1 MKIIGLYLKFS
12 FLLSLI
18 LTTSRITAQNLP
30 DGIQYKITGRL
41 LMDGGV
47 YLKNPNNFGNGTE
60 FNDLR
65 IGVKATY
72 QNWGMKLEMGYAGN
86 KVAIKDAFATYS
98 YKNSSIQIGQFYEP
112 FSLDMICS
120 TFDLRFNQSPG
131 AVLALTNSRRMGVAY
146 SYRTQY
152 YYLCGGFFT
161 DNDLSNLKNASQGY
175 AIDGRLVY
183 RPLYEQAKLV
193 HIGLAAIHRTPD
205 GTLPEDE
212 NRNTFTYKSPG
223 VSTID
228 NRTLIQADVDH
239 AASQFKIGTELL
251 IYYHKFFLQGEYIRA
266 HVKREKGFENYTAQG
281 AYLQCSWLLLGQNY
295 LYDEDQNGAFIIRN
309 SDDEDVATT
318 CDYVFTHFTLKSPQL
333 PGGEVYLNGE
343 WTYNRLIP
351 EYRMTYNRETQ
362 AYEATALLKQGYY
375 NYNYLFVPD
384 GETQGN
390 SGRTDGNFYET
401 ENEYII
407 LVYHRPNGGRYD
419 KLVGYRR
426 MNFKINGK

>member
-183 RPLYEQAKLV
+183 RPLYEQAKLI
-193 HIGLAAIHRTPD
+193 HIGLAICISFA
-205 GTLPEDE
+205 
-212 NRNTFTYKSPG
+212 
-223 VSTID
+223 
-228 NRTLIQADVDH
+228 
-239 AASQFKIGTELL
+239 
-251 IYYHKFFLQGEYIRA
+251 
-266 HVKREKGFENYTAQG
+266 
-281 AYLQCSWLLLGQNY
+281 CS
-295 LYDEDQNGAFIIRN
+295 
-309 SDDEDVATT
+309 
-318 CDYVFTHFTLKSPQL
+318 
-333 PGGEVYLNGE
+333 
-343 WTYNRLIP
+343 
-351 EYRMTYNRETQ
+351 
-362 AYEATALLKQGYY
+362 
-375 NYNYLFVPD
+375 
-384 GETQGN
+384 
-390 SGRTDGNFYET
+390 
-401 ENEYII
+401 
-407 LVYHRPNGGRYD
+407 
-419 KLVGYRR
+419 
-426 MNFKINGK
+426 

>member
-98 YKNSSIQIGQFYEP
+98 Y
-112 FSLDMICS
+112 
-120 TFDLRFNQSPG
+120 
-131 AVLALTNSRRMGVAY
+131 
-146 SYRTQY
+146 RTQY

-183 RPLYEQAKLV
+183 RPLYEQAKLI

-295 LYDEDQNGAFIIRN
+295 LYDE
-309 SDDEDVATT
+309 EVA
-318 CDYVFTHFTLKSPQL
+318 C
-333 PGGEVYLNGE
+333 PG
-343 WTYNRLIP
+343 RP
-351 EYRMTYNRETQ
+351 EGK
-362 AYEATALLKQGYY
+362 ALELCARF
-375 NYNYLFVPD
+375 NYLSLND
-384 GETQGN
+384 AGIKGGTQKDLSFGLN
-390 SGRTDGNFYET
+390 YYINKHIAVKLNYSYFIPGSHIKEIESTNFSVVQGRFQF
-401 ENEYII
+401 I
-407 LVYHRPNGGRYD
+407 
-419 KLVGYRR
+419 
-426 MNFKINGK
+426 F

>member
-1 MKIIGLYLKFS
+1 
-12 FLLSLI
+12 
-18 LTTSRITAQNLP
+18 
-30 DGIQYKITGRL
+30 
-41 LMDGGV
+41 
-47 YLKNPNNFGNGTE
+47 
-60 FNDLR
+60 
-65 IGVKATY
+65 
-72 QNWGMKLEMGYAGN
+72 MGYAGN

-183 RPLYEQAKLV
+183 RPLYEQAKLI

-251 IYYHKFFLQGEYIRA
+251 IYYHKFFLQSEYIRA

-295 LYDEDQNGAFIIRN
+295 LYDE
-309 SDDEDVATT
+309 EVA
-318 CDYVFTHFTLKSPQL
+318 C
-333 PGGEVYLNGE
+333 PG
-343 WTYNRLIP
+343 RP
-351 EYRMTYNRETQ
+351 EGK
-362 AYEATALLKQGYY
+362 ALELCARF
-375 NYNYLFVPD
+375 NYLSLND
-384 GETQGN
+384 AGIKGGTQKDLSFGLN
-390 SGRTDGNFYET
+390 YYINKHIAVKLNYSYFIPGSHIKEIESTNFSVVQGRFQF
-401 ENEYII
+401 I
-407 LVYHRPNGGRYD
+407 
-419 KLVGYRR
+419 
-426 MNFKINGK
+426 F

>member
-1 MKIIGLYLKFS
+1 MSAIIL
-12 FLLSLI
+12 
-18 LTTSRITAQNLP
+18 
-30 DGIQYKITGRL
+30 GI
-41 LMDGGV
+41 
-47 YLKNPNNFGNGTE
+47 E
-60 FNDLR
+60 
-65 IGVKATY
+65 
-72 QNWGMKLEMGYAGN
+72 
-86 KVAIKDAFATYS
+86 
-98 YKNSSIQIGQFYEP
+98 
-112 FSLDMICS
+112 
-120 TFDLRFNQSPG
+120 
-131 AVLALTNSRRMGVAY
+131 

-183 RPLYEQAKLV
+183 RPLYEQAKLI

-295 LYDEDQNGAFIIRN
+295 LYDE
-309 SDDEDVATT
+309 EVA
-318 CDYVFTHFTLKSPQL
+318 C
-333 PGGEVYLNGE
+333 PG
-343 WTYNRLIP
+343 RP
-351 EYRMTYNRETQ
+351 EGK
-362 AYEATALLKQGYY
+362 ALELCARF
-375 NYNYLFVPD
+375 NYLSLND
-384 GETQGN
+384 AGIKGGTQKDLSFGLN
-390 SGRTDGNFYET
+390 YYINKHIAVKLNYSYFIPGSHIKEIESTNFSVVQGRFQF
-401 ENEYII
+401 I
-407 LVYHRPNGGRYD
+407 
-419 KLVGYRR
+419 
-426 MNFKINGK
+426 F

>member
-183 RPLYEQAKLV
+183 RPLYEQAKLI

-343 WTYNRLIP
+343 WTYNRFIP